1 MDSIKN
7 GGGVEAAPKEDLL
20 SYLELLSFSTKTVT
34 ETVTIT
40 TATATTTVTPAVT
53 KTDEEI
59 AAE

>member
-34 ETVTIT
+34 ETVTI
-40 TATATTTVTPAVT
+40 ATATTTVTPAVT